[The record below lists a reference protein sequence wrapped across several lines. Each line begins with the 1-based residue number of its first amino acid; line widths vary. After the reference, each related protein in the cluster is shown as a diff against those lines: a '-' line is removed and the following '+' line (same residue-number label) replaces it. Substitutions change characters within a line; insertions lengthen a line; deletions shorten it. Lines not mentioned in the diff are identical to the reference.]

1 MKPPSFRVK
10 GRERMTRRLCLT
22 LALLALTLSAN
33 AATLYDAGGFEGY
46 TLGDVTGQ
54 NGWLLDTASTT
65 QYTVSSLLPATGTK
79 ALRADGGATNW
90 AFPDLSYTPTS
101 AEVVRIQAD
110 IARNLGTTSSFGY
123 SIDVYNAAVARTFR
137 FGLVNNAG
145 VIQPFVTSRFNTTTS
160 LFDETAAVTNV
171 LVGGAVPADTFVSFD
186 AFFDYNTKRVN
197 LLVNGTSVTGGF
209 DIPFV
214 TLAATDMADADF
226 QVSSVAG
233 ADDRGFL
240 DNYLVTTVAIPE
252 PSGVALLG
260 LGGLGALGVLRR
272 RR

>member
-1 MKPPSFRVK
+1 
-10 GRERMTRRLCLT
+10 MTRKFCWA
-22 LALLALTLSAN
+22 LALASLGLLATVGN
-33 AATLYDAGGFEGY
+33 VKAATLFDAGGFEGY

-54 NGWLLDTASTT
+54 SGWLLDTASAT
-65 QYTVSSLLPATGTK
+65 QFTVSSLLPATGTK

-90 AFPDLSYTPTS
+90 AFPDLSYTPASTE
-101 AEVVRIQAD
+101 AVRIQAD

-123 SIDVYNAAVARTFR
+123 SIDVYNANPTFARTFR

-145 VIQPFVTSRFNTTTS
+145 VIQPFVTSRFNTTTQ
-160 LFDETAAVTNV
+160 LFDPAGAITNV

-186 AFFDYNTKRVN
+186 AFFDYNAKRVN
-197 LLVNGTSVTGGF
+197 LLVNGVSVTGGF
-209 DIPFV
+209 DMPFV

-252 PSGVALLG
+252 PGSLALLG
-260 LGGLGALGVLRR
+260 LGGLGALGILRR

>member
-1 MKPPSFRVK
+1 
-10 GRERMTRRLCLT
+10 MTRRLCLT
-22 LALLALTLSAN
+22 LALLALTVSAK

-54 NGWLLDTASTT
+54 NGWILDTASTT

-90 AFPDLSYTPTS
+90 AFPDLSYTPTAS
-101 AEVVRIQAD
+101 EFVRVQAD

-123 SIDVYNAAVARTFR
+123 SIDVYNSAVARTFR

-145 VIQPFVTSRFNTTTS
+145 VIQPFVTSRFNTTTQQ
-160 LFDETAAVTNV
+160 FDASAAVTSV
-171 LVGGAVPADTFVSFD
+171 LVGGAAPADTFVNFD

-209 DIPFV
+209 TIPFADL
-214 TLAATDMADADF
+214 TATNMADADF
-226 QVSSVAG
+226 QVSSTAG

-240 DNYLVTTVAIPE
+240 DNYLVTTVAQSAVPE
-252 PSGVALLG
+252 PGSLLLLA
-260 LGGLGALGVLRR
+260 LGGLGAVGILRR